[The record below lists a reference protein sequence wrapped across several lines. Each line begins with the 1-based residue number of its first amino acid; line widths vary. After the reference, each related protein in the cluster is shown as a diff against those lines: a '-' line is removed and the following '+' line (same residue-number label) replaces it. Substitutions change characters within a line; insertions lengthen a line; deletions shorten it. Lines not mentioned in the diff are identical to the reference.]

1 LKRFDIGDLFLAQ
14 AKPSGSE
21 SGGPP
26 AESGMGDSGKSDGM
40 SEGMTAAKGDGK
52 PAQQGGC
59 MGGGLMGMMLPL
71 VLMFVVFYFF
81 LIRPQQKKQ
90 KEHQDLLNQ
99 LKKGDQVLTS
109 SGILGR
115 ITGITDQWVVLELQ
129 EKVRIKILRS
139 HIAGKH
145 ADGSP
150 VEPETK

>member
-1 LKRFDIGDLFLAQ
+1 LHKFDIGDLFLGQMIPA
-14 AKPSGSE
+14 G
-21 SGGPP
+21 
-26 AESGMGDSGKSDGM
+26 AESAASSGDQGMSSSTGMTEGMSDG
-40 SEGMTAAKGDGK
+40 KGDQK
-52 PAQQGGC
+52 QQQQAGC

-90 KEHQDLLNQ
+90 REVQDMLNQ
-99 LKKGDQVLTS
+99 LKNGDQVLTS

-115 ITGITDQWVVLELQ
+115 ITGLTDQWVVLEVQ

-145 ADGSP
+145 ADSAP
-150 VEPETK
+150 VKPETK

>member
-1 LKRFDIGDLFLAQ
+1 LRKFDIGDLFLGQ
-14 AKPSGSE
+14 AKPSG
-21 SGGPP
+21 
-26 AESGMGDSGKSDGM
+26 AESAGGGEQGMATSTGMSDGM
-40 SEGMTAAKGDGK
+40 GNSKGDTK
-52 PAQQGGC
+52 QQQAGC

-90 KEHQDLLNQ
+90 REVQEMLNQ
-99 LKKGDQVLTS
+99 LKNGDQVLTT

-115 ITGITDQWVVLELQ
+115 ITGLTDQWVVLELQ

-145 ADGSP
+145 ADTGP
-150 VEPETK
+150 VKPETNK

>member
-1 LKRFDIGDLFLAQ
+1 
-14 AKPSGSE
+14 
-21 SGGPP
+21 
-26 AESGMGDSGKSDGM
+26 
-40 SEGMTAAKGDGK
+40 
-52 PAQQGGC
+52 

-90 KEHQDLLNQ
+90 REVTEMLNQ
-99 LKKGDQVLTS
+99 LKNGDQVLTS

-115 ITGITDQWVVLELQ
+115 ITGLTDQWVVLELQ

-145 ADGSP
+145 ADASP
-150 VEPETK
+150 VKPETK